1 LAEGMRFELTVG
13 VDPLQRFSKPK
24 AGGSNPSPGTNIKG
38 LEGAGSAANAK
49 RTGTRRP
56 IWHKI
61 RHRLLTASVSLT
73 GRVILTDRLRGLGA
87 TVMAVPTPDTLP
99 ELVARIVRLWAE
111 LHEADRQLAL
121 ELARK
126 LPDAEITRSY

>member
-1 LAEGMRFELTVG
+1 
-13 VDPLQRFSKPK
+13 
-24 AGGSNPSPGTNIKG
+24 
-38 LEGAGSAANAK
+38 
-49 RTGTRRP
+49 
-56 IWHKI
+56 
-61 RHRLLTASVSLT
+61 
-73 GRVILTDRLRGLGA
+73 LTDRLRGLGA